1 MSMPYFQCKIDG
13 LIVSNTTISRPS
25 SLKSPH
31 KNEAGGLS
39 GKPLKALSTNTL
51 KDMYLLTKGMDGR
64 KKNPKSMYYVISLR
78 GQTLVCLALPRS
90 VGPACRNYIHII
102 LIIIF

>member
-64 KKNPKSMYYVISLR
+64 KPPKKYVLCNQSQGANPGLPPWPGPSALYVEII
-78 GQTLVCLALPRS
+78 
-90 VGPACRNYIHII
+90 YI
-102 LIIIF
+102 LYLFF